1 MKATPSNERRQGR
14 QRRERRERVAT
25 QISNQKKARLSS
37 IEIFRLD
44 GEGLGQHLDAIAEI
58 LHACVHD
65 GANVGFVLP
74 FDLNQARAFWAEKI
88 APGLVANSRI
98 VLVAKVNNQV
108 AGTVQLN
115 LDTPPNQPHRADV
128 SKLLVHPKYRK
139 LGIGRALMEQ
149 IESYAENDGRRL
161 LTLDTATD
169 IAENLYLS
177 LGYERAGHIPGYA
190 RDPNE
195 DRFVGT
201 TIMYKVLPGSLR
213 LVRPSAY
220 V

>member
-1 MKATPSNERRQGR
+1 MNATPTNPFRTPEQGTLAGI
-14 QRRERRERVAT
+14 Q
-25 QISNQKKARLSS
+25 
-37 IEIFRLD
+37 IFRLD
-44 GEGLGQHLDAIAEI
+44 EDGLSQHLDAIAEI

-74 FDLNQARAFWAEKI
+74 FDLNQARAFWREKI
-88 APGLVANSRI
+88 APGLAANTRI
-98 VLVAKVNNQV
+98 VLVAKVDDQV

-128 SKLLVHPKYRK
+128 SKLLVHPKYRM
-139 LGIGRALMEQ
+139 LGLGRALMQQ
-149 IESYAENDGRRL
+149 IESYGANAGRRL

-169 IAENLYLS
+169 VAENLYIS

-190 RDPNE
+190 REPNE

-201 TIMYKVLPGSLR
+201 TIMYKVLRVLDSPEAPPMANR
-213 LVRPSAY
+213 K
-220 V
+220 

>member
-1 MKATPSNERRQGR
+1 MNTTPTNSIRIPEQS
-14 QRRERRERVAT
+14 A
-25 QISNQKKARLSS
+25 LHS

-44 GEGLGQHLDAIAEI
+44 NDRLAQHLEPIAEI

-74 FDLNQARAFWAEKI
+74 FDMDAARDFWLQKI
-88 APGLVANSRI
+88 GPGLAANTRI
-98 VLVAKVNNQV
+98 VLLAKLDNQV

-128 SKLLVHPKYRK
+128 SKLLVHPKHRMF
-139 LGIGRALMEQ
+139 GVGRALMQQ
-149 IESYAENDGRRL
+149 IESYGVNAGRRL

-169 IAENLYLS
+169 VAENLYIS
-177 LGYERAGHIPGYA
+177 IGYERAGHIPGYA
-190 RDPNE
+190 REPNA

-201 TIMYKVLPGSLR
+201 TIMYKVLGGR
-213 LVRPSAY
+213 DEVE
-220 V
+220 

>member
-1 MKATPSNERRQGR
+1 MSTKPTNPFRIPDPG
-14 QRRERRERVAT
+14 T
-25 QISNQKKARLSS
+25 LHS

-44 GEGLGQHLDAIAEI
+44 HDGLGQHLDPIAEI

-74 FDLNQARAFWAEKI
+74 FDIDEARAFWLQKI
-88 APGLVANSRI
+88 GPGLGANTRI
-98 VLVAKVNNQV
+98 VLLANLDDQL

-128 SKLLVHPKYRK
+128 SKLLVHPKYRMF
-139 LGIGRALMEQ
+139 GVGRALMQQ
-149 IESYAENDGRRL
+149 IESYAANAGRRL
-161 LTLDTATD
+161 LTLDTATG
-169 IAENLYLS
+169 IAETLYLS

-190 RDPNE
+190 REPNE

-201 TIMYKVLPGSLR
+201 TIMYKVLGGR
-213 LVRPSAY
+213 NGAE
-220 V
+220 

>member
-1 MKATPSNERRQGR
+1 MNADQQSTPTAPGAPRTCGETDT
-14 QRRERRERVAT
+14 E
-25 QISNQKKARLSS
+25 QKPSALEG

-44 GEGLGQHLDAIAEI
+44 GHGLTQYLDAIAEI

-74 FDLNQARAFWAEKI
+74 FDLNQARAFWIQKI
-88 APGLVANSRI
+88 APGLVANTRI
-98 VLVAKVNNQV
+98 VLAAKLGEQV

-128 SKLLVHPKYRK
+128 SKLLVHPQYRM
-139 LGIGRALMEQ
+139 LGVGRALMQQ
-149 IESYAENDGRRL
+149 IESYGLGAGRRL

-169 IAENLYLS
+169 IAEKLYIS

-190 RDPNE
+190 REPNE
-195 DRFVGT
+195 ERFVGT
-201 TIMYKVLPGSLR
+201 TIMYKVLPDS
-213 LVRPSAY
+213 P
-220 V
+220 

>member
-1 MKATPSNERRQGR
+1 MNATPTNPFRTPKQGALAGI
-14 QRRERRERVAT
+14 Q
-25 QISNQKKARLSS
+25 
-37 IEIFRLD
+37 IFRLD
-44 GEGLGQHLDAIAEI
+44 EDGLTQHLDTIAEI

-74 FDLNQARAFWAEKI
+74 FDLNQARAFWREKI
-88 APGLVANSRI
+88 APALAANTRI
-98 VLVAKVNNQV
+98 VLVAKVDNQV

-139 LGIGRALMEQ
+139 SGLGRALMQQ
-149 IESYAENDGRRL
+149 IESYGANSGRRL

-169 IAENLYLS
+169 IAENLYTS

-190 RDPNE
+190 REPNE

-201 TIMYKVLPGSLR
+201 TIMYKVLRVLDSSEA
-213 LVRPSAY
+213 RPIENSK
-220 V
+220 

>member
-1 MKATPSNERRQGR
+1 MNATRNQRRQRG
-14 QRRERRERVAT
+14 ERREPVAKPKPM
-25 QISNQKKARLSS
+25 KKPSALQR

-44 GEGLGQHLDAIAEI
+44 GDGLTQHLDAIAEI

-74 FDLNQARAFWAEKI
+74 FDLNQARAFWIQKI
-88 APGLVANSRI
+88 GPGLVANTRI
-98 VLVAKVNNQV
+98 VLAAKLGEEV

-128 SKLLVHPKYRK
+128 SKLLVHPQYRM
-139 LGIGRALMEQ
+139 LGVGRALMQQ
-149 IESYAENDGRRL
+149 IESYGLGAGRRL

-169 IAENLYLS
+169 IAEKLYIS

-190 RDPNE
+190 REPNE
-195 DRFVGT
+195 ERFVGT
-201 TIMYKVLPGSLR
+201 TIMYKVLPDS
-213 LVRPSAY
+213 P
-220 V
+220 

>member
-1 MKATPSNERRQGR
+1 MNAAPRNQRR
-14 QRRERRERVAT
+14 QRRERVE
-25 QISNQKKARLSS
+25 QQNSMQKPGALHS

-44 GEGLGQHLDAIAEI
+44 ADGLAQHLNAIAEI
-58 LHACVHD
+58 LHACVQD

-74 FDLNQARAFWAEKI
+74 FDLNQARAFWRQKI
-88 APGLVANSRI
+88 APGLAANTRI
-98 VLVAKVNNQV
+98 VLAAKVGDQV

-128 SKLLVHPKYRK
+128 SKLLVHPKYRM
-139 LGIGRALMEQ
+139 LGVGRALMQQ
-149 IESYAENDGRRL
+149 IESYGANAGRRL

-169 IAENLYLS
+169 IAENLYIS

-190 RDPNE
+190 REPSE

-201 TIMYKVLPGSLR
+201 TIMYKVLEG
-213 LVRPSAY
+213 
-220 V
+220 

>member
-1 MKATPSNERRQGR
+1 MNATGNPHRS
-14 QRRERRERVAT
+14 RERGAL
-25 QISNQKKARLSS
+25 QG

-44 GEGLGQHLDAIAEI
+44 GDGLVQHLDTIAEI

-65 GANVGFVLP
+65 GANVGFVIP
-74 FDLNQARAFWAEKI
+74 FDLNQARAFWVQKI
-88 APGLVANSRI
+88 LPGLVANTRV
-98 VLVAKVNNQV
+98 VLAAKVDHQV

-128 SKLLVHPKYRK
+128 SKLLVHPKYRM
-139 LGIGRALMEQ
+139 LGVGRALMEQ
-149 IESYAENDGRRL
+149 IESYGIEAGRRL

-169 IAENLYLS
+169 IAAKLYVS

-190 RDPNE
+190 REPNE

-201 TIMYKVLPGSLR
+201 TIMYKVLEATNG
-213 LVRPSAY
+213 AE
-220 V
+220 

>member
-1 MKATPSNERRQGR
+1 MNADQQSTPTAPGAPRTCGETDT
-14 QRRERRERVAT
+14 E
-25 QISNQKKARLSS
+25 QKPSALEG

-44 GEGLGQHLDAIAEI
+44 GDGLAQHLDAIAEI

-74 FDLNQARAFWAEKI
+74 FDLNQARAFWVQKI
-88 APGLVANSRI
+88 APGLAANTRV
-98 VLVAKVNNQV
+98 VLVAKVGEQI

-128 SKLLVHPKYRK
+128 SKLLVHPKYRM
-139 LGIGRALMEQ
+139 LGAGRALMQ
-149 IESYAENDGRRL
+149 HIESYGLSAGRRL

-169 IAENLYLS
+169 IAENLYIS

-190 RDPNE
+190 REPNE
-195 DRFVGT
+195 ERFVGT
-201 TIMYKVLPGSLR
+201 TIMYKVIR
-213 LVRPSAY
+213 
-220 V
+220 

>member
-1 MKATPSNERRQGR
+1 MNETKNPVRPRKRGALQG
-14 QRRERRERVAT
+14 
-25 QISNQKKARLSS
+25 

-44 GEGLGQHLDAIAEI
+44 EEGLAQHLDAIAEI
-58 LHACVHD
+58 LHACVHH

-74 FDLNQARAFWAEKI
+74 FDLKQARAFWVEKI
-88 APGLVANSRI
+88 GPGLAANTR
-98 VLVAKVNNQV
+98 VMLAAKVDGHL

-128 SKLLVHPKYRK
+128 SKLLVHPKYRM
-139 LGIGRALMEQ
+139 LGVGRALMQQ
-149 IESYAENDGRRL
+149 IESYGANAGRWL

-169 IAENLYLS
+169 IAETLYVS

-190 RDPNE
+190 REPNE

-201 TIMYKVLPGSLR
+201 TIMYKVLPDSLWA
-213 LVRPSAY
+213 RPE
-220 V
+220 

>member
-1 MKATPSNERRQGR
+1 MNATPTHPFRTPKQGA
-14 QRRERRERVAT
+14 VAGI
-25 QISNQKKARLSS
+25 Q
-37 IEIFRLD
+37 IFRLD
-44 GEGLGQHLDAIAEI
+44 EDGLTQHSDAIAEI

-74 FDLNQARAFWAEKI
+74 FDLNQARAFWREKI
-88 APGLVANSRI
+88 APGLAANTRI
-98 VLVAKVNNQV
+98 VLVAKVDDQV

-128 SKLLVHPKYRK
+128 SKLLVHPKYRM
-139 LGIGRALMEQ
+139 LGLGRALMQQ
-149 IESYAENDGRRL
+149 IESYGANADRRL

-169 IAENLYLS
+169 VAENLYIS

-190 RDPNE
+190 REPNE

-201 TIMYKVLPGSLR
+201 TIMYKVLR
-213 LVRPSAY
+213 VRDSPEAPPIANSK
-220 V
+220 

>member
-1 MKATPSNERRQGR
+1 MNTTPTNSIRIPE
-14 QRRERRERVAT
+14 QRA
-25 QISNQKKARLSS
+25 LHS

-44 GEGLGQHLDAIAEI
+44 NDGLAQHLEPIAEI

-74 FDLNQARAFWAEKI
+74 FDMDAARDFWLQKI
-88 APGLVANSRI
+88 GPGLAANTRI
-98 VLVAKVNNQV
+98 VLLAKLDNQV

-128 SKLLVHPKYRK
+128 SKLLVHPKHRMF
-139 LGIGRALMEQ
+139 GVGRALMQQ
-149 IESYAENDGRRL
+149 IESYGVNAGRRL

-169 IAENLYLS
+169 VAENLYIS
-177 LGYERAGHIPGYA
+177 TGYERAGHIPGYA
-190 RDPNE
+190 REPNG

-201 TIMYKVLPGSLR
+201 TIMYKVLGGR
-213 LVRPSAY
+213 NEAE
-220 V
+220 

>member
-1 MKATPSNERRQGR
+1 MSPHRPRKRGALQG
-14 QRRERRERVAT
+14 
-25 QISNQKKARLSS
+25 

-44 GEGLGQHLDAIAEI
+44 GDGLAEHLEAIAEI

-74 FDLNQARAFWAEKI
+74 FDLNQARAFWVQKI
-88 APGLVANSRI
+88 APGVVANMRV
-98 VLVAKVNNQV
+98 VLAAKVDDQV

-128 SKLLVHPKYRK
+128 SKLLVHPRYRM
-139 LGIGRALMEQ
+139 LGVGRALMEQ
-149 IESYAENDGRRL
+149 IESYGIEAGRRL

-169 IAENLYLS
+169 IAEKLYVS

-190 RDPNE
+190 REPNE

-201 TIMYKVLPGSLR
+201 TIMYKVLEARNG
-213 LVRPSAY
+213 AG
-220 V
+220 

>member
-1 MKATPSNERRQGR
+1 MNADQESTPTAPEALRTCGGSDTE
-14 QRRERRERVAT
+14 
-25 QISNQKKARLSS
+25 QKPSALEG

-44 GEGLGQHLDAIAEI
+44 GDGLAQHLDAIAEI

-74 FDLNQARAFWAEKI
+74 FDLNQARAFWVQKI
-88 APGLVANSRI
+88 APGLAANTRV
-98 VLVAKVNNQV
+98 VLVAKVGEQI

-128 SKLLVHPKYRK
+128 SKLLVHPKYRM
-139 LGIGRALMEQ
+139 LGAGRALMQ
-149 IESYAENDGRRL
+149 HIESYGLSAGRRL

-169 IAENLYLS
+169 IAENLYIS

-190 RDPNE
+190 REPNE
-195 DRFVGT
+195 ERFVGT
-201 TIMYKVLPGSLR
+201 TIMYKVIR
-213 LVRPSAY
+213 
-220 V
+220 